1 MIMIEL
7 IWYSTYIVRECTI
20 SSSSGKLKPQ
30 SNVRKDKV
38 TAHTPDRAR
47 LPGLHGSTSAGSVK
61 CRILNGKQK
70 ESVLCLVS
78 VHISLQQTRQA
89 SIADITTAKLIS
101 LSEIPLY

>member
-1 MIMIEL
+1 MYNFIIG
-7 IWYSTYIVRECTI
+7 RQ
-20 SSSSGKLKPQ
+20 KPQ
-30 SNVRKDKV
+30 SDARKDKV
-38 TAHTPDRAR
+38 TAAQTPDRAR
-47 LPGLHGSTSAGSVK
+47 LPGLHGSTSVGSVK

-78 VHISLQQTRQA
+78 EHISLQQTRQA